1 MPLLNNH
8 IKFLNYFSKFIFLIL
23 NMSFVK
29 EETVEIFYS
38 PLLVQGLIF
47 SLHMMQTNFKPLEL

>member
-47 SLHMMQTNFKPLEL
+47 SLH